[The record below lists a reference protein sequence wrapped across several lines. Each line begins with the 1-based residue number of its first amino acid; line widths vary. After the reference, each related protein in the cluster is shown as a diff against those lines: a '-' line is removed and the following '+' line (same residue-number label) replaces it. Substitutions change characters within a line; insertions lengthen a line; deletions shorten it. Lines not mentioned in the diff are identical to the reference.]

1 MALMATIQ
9 TAAQAPPSRG
19 LFETLKA
26 YLDGWVCLLKTRLE
40 IVSTEV
46 KEEQQRLGE
55 IIGLAFLAL
64 IAFALGVLLL
74 TSFVVALFWEH
85 HLIVLGGF
93 TLLYLGLGIMA
104 ALITRK
110 RIRAKPKLFA
120 TTLAEL
126 AKDHQQ
132 LSSDS

>member
-1 MALMATIQ
+1 MPTIQ
-9 TAAQAPPSRG
+9 TAAPGTSSRG
-19 LFETLKA
+19 IFETLKSL
-26 YLDGWVCLLKTRLE
+26 LDGWVCLLKTRLE
-40 IVSTEV
+40 IVSTEL
-46 KEEQQRLGE
+46 EEEKQRVAE
-55 IIGLAFLAL
+55 IAGLAILAL

-74 TSFVVALFWEH
+74 TSFVVALLWEH

-104 ALITRK
+104 ALVTRK
-110 RIRAKPKLFA
+110 KIRAKPRLFA

-132 LSSDS
+132 LSS